1 MEEPSRI
8 GMTASAMSKL
18 EELID
23 ELNPAEGEEGTRL
36 IKFDLY
42 RIAVA
47 HGIKNRLKPE
57 ALNGKSVSSFR
68 VSELD
73 EDGILY
79 LAVSESNLV
88 GEGESI
94 YEFIE
99 RLAEHGVNEF
109 YSSFRATGQLPFDE
123 IFSK

>member
-1 MEEPSRI
+1 MEEPNRI
-8 GMTASAMSKL
+8 GMSESAMSKL
-18 EELID
+18 EELIE
-23 ELNPAEGEEGTRL
+23 ELNPADGEDGTRL

-47 HGIKNRLKPE
+47 HGIKNRIKPE
-57 ALNGKSVSSFR
+57 ALNGKSISSFR

-79 LAVSESNLV
+79 LAVSESNLTND
-88 GEGESI
+88 GESI

-109 YSSFRATGQLPFDE
+109 YSTLRATGQLPFDE